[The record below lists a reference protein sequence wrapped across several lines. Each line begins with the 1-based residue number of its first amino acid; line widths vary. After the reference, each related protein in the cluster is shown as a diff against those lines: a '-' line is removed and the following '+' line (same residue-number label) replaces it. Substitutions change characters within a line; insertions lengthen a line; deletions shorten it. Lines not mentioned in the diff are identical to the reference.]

1 MMATSRSINGVMLSL
16 LRSRTVKKGAIIV
29 GLNSNN
35 FSRELL
41 LRLLTLVVMP
51 GDNVLAV
58 HVMEP
63 NDTFDPNTFHIHED
77 LCKSKQVDFQVKVC
91 GGDSYITGLT
101 HQVRINAA
109 KILAIGCSS
118 PWPENATV
126 SNFLKALP
134 PSCSLLVMDNS
145 GRILMQRQGT
155 SQEGSARK
163 ALKSSLSSALNH
175 SNSQHSTTPRQIQ
188 KSLTM
193 PSSSKPSPLKQV
205 EISRRGSLKTAL
217 QLPDL
222 MTHKLFQRLA
232 ILEIKGSGRRFT
244 SEDVCYATNN
254 FSPEMV
260 IGEGGNSKV
269 YLGRLDDG
277 KPAAVKVLKN
287 KDSSTEDLFCE
298 VETSSCLKHENI
310 VQLIGYCYS
319 NGMHAIVY
327 NLLKENLNQRL
338 KQLRWSERVKIAIG
352 VAKAL
357 EYLHSRSPPIVH
369 RDVKSSNIL
378 LSENCQPQL
387 SDFGAAIVQQ
397 QTQQV
402 SGYTKPLR
410 VVGTFG
416 YLAPEYMM
424 YGRVD
429 EKTDVYSYGVVLLE
443 LITGKEAIQT
453 SQTST
458 HESLVLW
465 ARSLLSCGLC
475 ERLIDPYLKEDYD
488 KDEMKTM
495 MIAARLCLL
504 HSSSRRPTMKTV
516 HHFHSFKLIM
526 HTHNETSK

>member
-1 MMATSRSINGVMLSL
+1 MMATSRSINGGMLSL
-16 LRSRTVKKGAIIV
+16 LRSRTVKKGEIIV
-29 GLNSNN
+29 GLNSDN

-101 HQVRINAA
+101 HQVRINAT

-155 SQEGSARK
+155 SPEGSARK

-175 SNSQHSTTPRQIQ
+175 SNSQHSTTPGQIQ

-205 EISRRGSLKTAL
+205 EISRRRSLKKAL

-244 SEDVCYATNN
+244 SKELCYATNN

-260 IGEGGNSKV
+260 IGEGENSKV

-277 KPAAVKVLKN
+277 QPAAVKVLKN

-327 NLLKENLNQRL
+327 NLLKENVNQRL

-357 EYLHSRSPPIVH
+357 EYLHSRSPPIIH

-378 LSENCQPQL
+378 LSENCQPQ
-387 SDFGAAIVQQ
+387 V
-397 QTQQV
+397 
-402 SGYTKPLR
+402 
-410 VVGTFG
+410 
-416 YLAPEYMM
+416 
-424 YGRVD
+424 
-429 EKTDVYSYGVVLLE
+429 
-443 LITGKEAIQT
+443 
-453 SQTST
+453 
-458 HESLVLW
+458 
-465 ARSLLSCGLC
+465 
-475 ERLIDPYLKEDYD
+475 
-488 KDEMKTM
+488 
-495 MIAARLCLL
+495 
-504 HSSSRRPTMKTV
+504 
-516 HHFHSFKLIM
+516 
-526 HTHNETSK
+526 

>member
-1 MMATSRSINGVMLSL
+1 
-16 LRSRTVKKGAIIV
+16 
-29 GLNSNN
+29 
-35 FSRELL
+35 
-41 LRLLTLVVMP
+41 
-51 GDNVLAV
+51 
-58 HVMEP
+58 
-63 NDTFDPNTFHIHED
+63 
-77 LCKSKQVDFQVKVC
+77 
-91 GGDSYITGLT
+91 
-101 HQVRINAA
+101 
-109 KILAIGCSS
+109 
-118 PWPENATV
+118 
-126 SNFLKALP
+126 
-134 PSCSLLVMDNS
+134 MDNS

-155 SQEGSARK
+155 SQEGSTRK

-175 SNSQHSTTPRQIQ
+175 SNSQHSTTPGQIQ

-205 EISRRGSLKTAL
+205 EISRRRSLKKAL

-244 SEDVCYATNN
+244 SEELCYATNN

-260 IGEGGNSKV
+260 IGEGENSKV

-277 KPAAVKVLKN
+277 QPAAVKVLKN

-327 NLLKENLNQRL
+327 NLLKENVNQRL

-357 EYLHSRSPPIVH
+357 EYLHSRSPPIIH

-402 SGYTKPLR
+402 SRYTKPC

-424 YGRVD
+424 
-429 EKTDVYSYGVVLLE
+429 
-443 LITGKEAIQT
+443 
-453 SQTST
+453 
-458 HESLVLW
+458 
-465 ARSLLSCGLC
+465 
-475 ERLIDPYLKEDYD
+475 
-488 KDEMKTM
+488 
-495 MIAARLCLL
+495 
-504 HSSSRRPTMKTV
+504 
-516 HHFHSFKLIM
+516 
-526 HTHNETSK
+526 